1 MEQRGIW
8 PRCCRKRSMPR
19 TMDRQLEADNQ
30 AAKEEGLNVLV
41 LGVGNILLSD
51 EGAGVRAV
59 ERLQERYLLPPGLE
73 LVDGGTTGLDL
84 LPLIEGRSH
93 LLIVDVT
100 TSQNRQPGSVKRLD
114 LSGSPGYFRQKISPH
129 QLGLSDVFAVAEL
142 EGTLPKQILLVGIV
156 PQDLSTGLSLSPAVA
171 ASLDAVVDLL
181 AAELQGL
188 GLELEPR

>member
-1 MEQRGIW
+1 MDHRSEEHGAAVEQG
-8 PRCCRKRSMPR
+8 
-19 TMDRQLEADNQ
+19 QE
-30 AAKEEGLNVLV
+30 LNVLI

-93 LLIVDVT
+93 LLIVDAIA
-100 TSQNRQPGSVKRLD
+100 SRDKRPGSVVRLD
-114 LSGSPGYFRQKISPH
+114 LSGSPGFFRQKISPH
-129 QLGLSDVFAVAEL
+129 QLGLSDVFAVAEI
-142 EGTLPKQILLVGIV
+142 EGTLPKHILLLGIV
-156 PQDLSTGLSLSPAVA
+156 PQELSTGLSLSPAVA
-171 ASLDAVVDLL
+171 ASLDAIADRL

-188 GLELEPR
+188 GLKLEPR